1 MNEDGWFTFGYAPE
15 GYLLFQFGVFFSGM
29 YILYVP
35 QSLLGDYLEFSD
47 LDINTSYNVDKDKV
61 NQRLADYS
69 KSYDEGKIQATL
81 VDLYRMADQDPE
93 AWSRLGEFYPGWS
106 VEEIKLFIT
115 KLEEL
120 GS

>member
-1 MNEDGWFTFGYAPE
+1 MDEEGFFTFGYAPE

-29 YILYVP
+29 YILYIP

-69 KSYDEGKIQATL
+69 KSYDEVKIQATL

-93 AWSRLGEFYPGWS
+93 TWSRLGEFYPEWS